1 MNARRLGMLA
11 TIAVM
16 AASGSYVFVYLYRW
30 EWNRA
35 LISAAIFV
43 AAEIALFAAIL
54 LARFARLDR
63 RVESLAGGPPPTDER
78 VRRRLHENAPAPA
91 KPFAWLDRSQTNVFV
106 PVLLG
111 AGIVLSGLAWLVDRI
126 ARVTAGPSVE
136 NDLARRLSTLQ
147 PPPGGLLGGR
157 PRDPYRPRSPHPV
170 R

>member
-35 LISAAIFV
+35 LISAAI
-43 AAEIALFAAIL
+43 L

-63 RVESLAGGPPPTDER
+63 RVESLAGAPPTDER

-91 KPFAWLDRSQTNVFV
+91 KPFAWLNRSQTNVFV